1 MSIGP
6 TTPSDQ
12 DFATIFDLGAA
23 PGTRAVQLLSSRDTR
38 QARHAFGVTEL
49 LRGRDDLRGV
59 YAPAD
64 LVEEF
69 TRWCA

>member
-1 MSIGP
+1 MSQHFD
-6 TTPSDQ
+6 TV
-12 DFATIFDLGAA
+12 FDLTLA
-23 PGTRAVQLLSSRDTR
+23 PAESAVEILAGREKR
-38 QARHAFGVTEL
+38 QARHAHGVTEL
-49 LRGRDDLRGV
+49 FKIREDLRGV